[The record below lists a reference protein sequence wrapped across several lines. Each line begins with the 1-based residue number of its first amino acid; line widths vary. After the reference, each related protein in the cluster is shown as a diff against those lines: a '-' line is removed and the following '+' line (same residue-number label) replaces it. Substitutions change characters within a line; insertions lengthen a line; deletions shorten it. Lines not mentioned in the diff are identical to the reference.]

1 MALKRGAV
9 KLAWTPFGGGNNS
22 GVTVLVPLYYFS
34 VSVVLDFLIFEC
46 YVLEW
51 DVVSWSVDVD
61 VAEAGRRCQQ
71 QTTKLCFS
79 HSVCHHDHQLPLW
92 NEWRWRGRWLK
103 QFDGRRQHQRQ
114 CQRQRLV
121 EIDTS
126 GHHSANWWAPKI
138 RTRHS
143 RCTQSAVSNV
153 GRFDRISA
161 GSSQGFLSKRLFSK
175 LLRVHATILYSL
187 SCSWYSSALPFSQF
201 SVETFFT
208 SGYFSPPSFPSSPS
222 SSSSS
227 SFFPPPQCFLF
238 SSFFFL
244 WLLELFTCSVFL
256 FYFVWEWT
264 CTGCQNVGK
273 KFRRKTNLYF
283 NIEWNKL
290 WWEERVGRQWLRPIG
305 TQRRM
310 KPFVWTLTCNWPTSN
325 QRWSI
330 RNAASSH
337 HKDCTSNKW
346 SIG

>member
-34 VSVVLDFLIFEC
+34 VSVVLGFLIFEC
-46 YVLEW
+46 CVLEW

-79 HSVCHHDHQLPLW
+79 HSVCHHGHQLPLW

-103 QFDGRRQHQRQ
+103 QFDGRRQR
-114 CQRQRLV
+114 QRQRLV

-161 GSSQGFLSKRLFSK
+161 GSSQGFLSERLFSK

-208 SGYFSPPSFPSSPS
+208 SGYFFPSFVSLF
-222 SSSSS
+222 
-227 SFFPPPQCFLF
+227 SFFFFFLF
-238 SSFFFL
+238 LFFLPPMFSFFFL
-244 WLLELFTCSVFL
+244 LFSLTF
-256 FYFVWEWT
+256 
-264 CTGCQNVGK
+264 
-273 KFRRKTNLYF
+273 
-283 NIEWNKL
+283 
-290 WWEERVGRQWLRPIG
+290 G
-305 TQRRM
+305 TSY
-310 KPFVWTLTCNWPTSN
+310 L
-325 QRWSI
+325 
-330 RNAASSH
+330 
-337 HKDCTSNKW
+337 
-346 SIG
+346 